1 MELSEAI
8 IHVREFAEE
17 MVQAIKDSAHIP
29 PLKDDVEALRTVLAA
44 LEWRPIAEAPQDGT
58 EVLVVVPD
66 EDTPGYAYLAFY
78 DAGWPYF
85 GEWVNI
91 NGTVITGATHFRHI
105 VPLPE
110 VK

>member
-58 EVLVVVPD
+58 EVLLFVPA
-66 EDTPGYAYLAFY
+66 EDTPGHVYLAGF
-78 DAGWPYF
+78 DNGWSDG
-85 GEWVNI
+85 GEWVD
-91 NGTVITGATHFRHI
+91 THGATVEGAAHFRHI
-105 VPLPE
+105 GPLPE
-110 VK
+110 AK